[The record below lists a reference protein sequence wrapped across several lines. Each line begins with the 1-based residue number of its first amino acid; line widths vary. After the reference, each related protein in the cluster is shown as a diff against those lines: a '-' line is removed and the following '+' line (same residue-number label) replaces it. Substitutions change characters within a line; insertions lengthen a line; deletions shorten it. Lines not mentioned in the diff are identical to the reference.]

1 MTIKCNDPQFLI
13 QIVKQKHPDVAERH
27 PTAHQ
32 HLFTF
37 SCGLIM
43 NVFNTG
49 TVNFQGNSYENRT
62 ASDILAVIDM
72 INRPPVPAGQV

>member
-1 MTIKCNDPQFLI
+1 MPIKCKNTAFLI
-13 QIVKQKHPDVAERH
+13 DIVKQKHPDVTEFH
-27 PTAHQ
+27 PTANQHQ
-32 HLFTF
+32 FSF

-49 TVNFQGNSYENRT
+49 TVNFQGNSHENRT

-72 INRPPVPAGQV
+72 INRPAVPA